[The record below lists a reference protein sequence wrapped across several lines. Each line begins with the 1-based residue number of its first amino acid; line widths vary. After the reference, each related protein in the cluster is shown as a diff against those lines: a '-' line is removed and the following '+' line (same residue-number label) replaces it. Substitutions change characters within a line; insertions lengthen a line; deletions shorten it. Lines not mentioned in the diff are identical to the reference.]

1 MSVIS
6 TTTSVN
12 GVRLAHHISEA
23 RMVTYHFYCFFRNN
37 AWWRPFRESFK
48 KIYRELFLLR
58 NHHKSSKVNKQL
70 CSRFGFLISKEAV
83 VLRRWESETKI
94 LVLSNELIK
103 VELTPLKI

>member
-1 MSVIS
+1 
-6 TTTSVN
+6 
-12 GVRLAHHISEA
+12 
-23 RMVTYHFYCFFRNN
+23 MV
-37 AWWRPFRESFK
+37 
-48 KIYRELFLLR
+48 
-58 NHHKSSKVNKQL
+58 KSSKVNKQL